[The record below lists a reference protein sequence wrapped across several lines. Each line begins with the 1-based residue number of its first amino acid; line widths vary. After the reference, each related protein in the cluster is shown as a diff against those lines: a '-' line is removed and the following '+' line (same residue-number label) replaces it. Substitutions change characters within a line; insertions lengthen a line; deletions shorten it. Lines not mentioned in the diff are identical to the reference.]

1 MANVRFDKYYKYDE
15 LTAVLQAWAVEHPD
29 RFRLTSMGKSYEG
42 RDIWLATV
50 TNFAT
55 GPDTEKPAFWLEA
68 NIHAVEVTGC
78 TAALHLINKLLT
90 QYGHDEKVTRV
101 MDTRAFYIAPRLN
114 PDGAELALADRP
126 RFIRS
131 SVRPYPRLDQ
141 QDGLIE
147 EDIDGDGRILMM
159 RVRDPNG
166 AWKPY
171 PDDPRWLIARE
182 PDDAPAVPD
191 APDSGEFYRLLPEGS
206 IQNYDGVTIK
216 VAPAR
221 EGLDLNRQYPMEWA
235 PEGDQ
240 HGAGPYPTSEPE
252 VRAMV
257 QAVIDRPNIT
267 GYITYHTMSGVHLR
281 PYSAHADDDM
291 PTGDLR
297 TFKFIGERATKFTG
311 YPAKSVFHD
320 FKYEPKQVI
329 RGGSDDWMYDHLG
342 VYAWTTEF
350 WSPQQQIGLKDY
362 HFIEWY
368 RDHPL
373 EHDLK
378 LLKWSDEVIK
388 GKGYIDWYPFEHPQL
403 GHVELGGWDQMY
415 SWTNPPTDL
424 LEKEIAPHSDFAIF
438 HLLIS
443 PKLDVHTLEV
453 RPLGADTYHIRLVLC
468 NTGWLPTN
476 ITQKAVDRKAVR
488 PIEVELTLPEGAKMI
503 NGEKKTEVGQL
514 DGRSDKRN
522 LLSTYADVTSDRAK
536 VEWVITAPQGG
547 TLKIEARHQRAGTLR
562 REVELK

>member
-42 RDIWLATV
+42 RDLWLATV

-78 TAALHLINKLLT
+78 TAALHLIDKLLT
-90 QYGHDEKVTRV
+90 QYGVDEKVTRV

-126 RFIRS
+126 KFVRS

-182 PDDAPAVPD
+182 PDDAPG
-191 APDSGEFYRLLPEGS
+191 GEFYRLLPEGT

-240 HGAGPYPTSEPE
+240 KGAGPYPTSEPE

-281 PYSAHADDDM
+281 PYSAHADDDL
-291 PTGDLR
+291 PTDDLR
-297 TFKFIGERATKFTG
+297 TYKFIGERATKFTG

-350 WSPQQQIGLKDY
+350 WSPQQQIGLKDF

-378 LLKWSDEVIK
+378 LLKWNDEVLK
-388 GKGYIDWYPFEHPQL
+388 GKGYVDWYPFEHPQL

-415 SWTNPPTDL
+415 SWTNPPAEL

-453 RPLGADTYHIRLVLC
+453 KPLGADTYHVRLVLC

-488 PIEVELTLPEGAKMI
+488 PIEVELTLPEGAKLI

-522 LLSTYADVTSDRAK
+522 LLSTYADVTSDRVK
-536 VEWVITAPQGG
+536 VEWVIAAPKGG
-547 TLKIEARHQRAGTLR
+547 PLKIEARHQRAGVIR

>member
-1 MANVRFDKYYKYDE
+1 MPEVRFDRFYKHAE
-15 LTAVLQAWAVEHPD
+15 LTAILQAWAAQHPD
-29 RFRLTSMGKSYEG
+29 RFRLTSIGKSYEG

-55 GPDTEKPAFWLEA
+55 GPDTEKPAFWIEA

-78 TAALHLINKLLT
+78 TAALHLIAKLLT
-90 QYGHDEKVTRV
+90 QYGRDEKVTRV
-101 MDTRAFYIAPRLN
+101 LDTRAFYIAPRLN

-159 RVRDPNG
+159 RLRDPNG
-166 AWKPY
+166 AWKPC

-182 PDDAPAVPD
+182 PDEAPG
-191 APDSGEFYRLLPEGS
+191 GEYYRLLPEGR

-235 PEGDQ
+235 PEGEQ
-240 HGAGPYPTSEPE
+240 KGAGPYPASEPE

-281 PYSAHADDDM
+281 PYSAHPDDDL
-291 PTGDLR
+291 PTADLR
-297 TFKFIGERATKFTG
+297 TYKLIGERATKITG

-373 EHDLK
+373 EDDLK
-378 LLKWSDEVIK
+378 LLKWNDEVLQ
-388 GKGYIDWYPFEHPQL
+388 GKGYVDWYPFDHPQL
-403 GHVELGGWDQMY
+403 GRVELGGWDQMY
-415 SWTNPPTDL
+415 CWANPPAEL
-424 LEKEIAPHSDFAIF
+424 LEKEIAPHSDFAVF

-443 PKLDVHTLEV
+443 PLLDVYALDV
-453 RPLGADTYHIRLVLC
+453 NPIGGGAYHVRLVVC

-476 ITQKAVDRKAVR
+476 ITQKAIDRKAVR
-488 PIEVELTLPEGAKMI
+488 PIEVELTLPEGATLI
-503 NGEKKTEVGQL
+503 HGEKKVECGQL
-514 DGRSDKRN
+514 EGRADKRN
-522 LLSTYADVTSDRAK
+522 VLSLYADDTSDRVK
-536 VEWVITAPQGG
+536 VEWVVAAPQGG
-547 TLKIEARHQRAGTLR
+547 TLKIEARHARAGTLR

>member
-1 MANVRFDKYYKYDE
+1 MSEVRFNKYYTYAE
-15 LTAVLQAWAVEHPD
+15 LTDVLQAWAAAHPD
-29 RFRLTSMGKSYEG
+29 RFRLASLGKSYEG

-55 GPDTEKPAFWLEA
+55 GPAAEKPAFWIEA
-68 NIHAVEVTGC
+68 NLHAVEVTGC
-78 TAALHLINKLLT
+78 TAALHLIHKLLT
-90 QYGHDEKVTRV
+90 QYGSDEKVTRV
-101 MDTRAFYIAPRLN
+101 MDTRAFYIVPQLN

-159 RVRDPNG
+159 RLRDPNG

-182 PDDAPAVPD
+182 PDDAPG
-191 APDSGEFYRLLPEGS
+191 GEFYRVLPEGR

-221 EGLDLNRQYPMEWA
+221 EGLDLNRQFPMEWA
-235 PEGDQ
+235 PEGEQ
-240 HGAGPYPTSEPE
+240 KGAGPYPASEPE
-252 VRAMV
+252 VRALV
-257 QAVIDRPNIT
+257 QAIVDRPNIT

-281 PYSAHADDDM
+281 PYSAHPDDDF
-291 PTGDLR
+291 PTDDLR
-297 TFKFIGERATKFTG
+297 TYKFIGERATKFTG

-329 RGGSDDWMYDHLG
+329 RGGSDDWMYDHIG
-342 VYAWTTEF
+342 VYAWTTEL

-373 EHDLK
+373 EDDLK
-378 LLKWSDEVIK
+378 LLKWNDEVLK
-388 GKGYIDWYPFEHPQL
+388 GKGYVDWYPFEHPQL
-403 GHVELGGWDQMY
+403 GQVELGGWDQMY
-415 SWTNPPTDL
+415 SWANPPADL

-443 PKLDVHTLEV
+443 PKLDVHTLAV
-453 RPLGADTYHIRLVLC
+453 KPLGSSTYHVRLVLC

-476 ITQKAVDRKAVR
+476 ITQKAIERKAVR
-488 PIEVELTLPEGAKMI
+488 PIEVALTLPDGAQLI
-503 NGEKKTEVGQL
+503 NGDKQTELGQL
-514 DGRSDKRN
+514 AGRSDKRN
-522 LLSTYADVTSDRAK
+522 LLSTYADDTSDRVKA
-536 VEWVITAPQGG
+536 EWVIAAPQGG
-547 TLKIEARHQRAGTLR
+547 TLKIEARHQRAGVIR
-562 REVELK
+562 REVELA

>member
-1 MANVRFDKYYKYDE
+1 MAKVRFDKYYKYDE

-297 TFKFIGERATKFTG
+297 TFKFIGERATKLTG

-373 EHDLK
+373 DHDLK
-378 LLKWSDEVIK
+378 LLKWNDEVLK
-388 GKGYIDWYPFEHPQL
+388 GKGYIDWYPYEHPQL

-514 DGRSDKRN
+514 EGRSDKRN

>member
-1 MANVRFDKYYKYDE
+1 MPEVRFDRFYKHAE
-15 LTAVLQAWAVEHPD
+15 LTAILQAWAAQHPD
-29 RFRLTSMGKSYEG
+29 RFRLTSIGKSYEG

-55 GPDTEKPAFWLEA
+55 GPDTEKPAFWIEA

-78 TAALHLINKLLT
+78 TAALHLIAKLLT
-90 QYGHDEKVTRV
+90 QYGRDEKVTRV
-101 MDTRAFYIAPRLN
+101 LDTRAFYIAPRLN

-166 AWKPY
+166 AWKPC
-171 PDDPRWLIARE
+171 PDDPRWLIARD
-182 PDDAPAVPD
+182 PDEAPG
-191 APDSGEFYRLLPEGS
+191 GEYYRLLPEGR

-235 PEGDQ
+235 PEGEQ
-240 HGAGPYPTSEPE
+240 KGAGPYPASEPE

-281 PYSAHADDDM
+281 PYSAHPDDDL
-291 PTGDLR
+291 PTADLR
-297 TFKFIGERATKFTG
+297 TYKLIGERATKITG

-373 EHDLK
+373 EDDLK
-378 LLKWSDEVIK
+378 LLKWNDEVLQ
-388 GKGYIDWYPFEHPQL
+388 GKGYVDWYPFDHPQL
-403 GHVELGGWDQMY
+403 GRVELGGWDQMY
-415 SWTNPPTDL
+415 CWANPPAEL
-424 LEKEIAPHSDFAIF
+424 LEKEIAPHSDFAVF

-443 PKLDVHTLEV
+443 PLLDVYALDV
-453 RPLGADTYHIRLVLC
+453 NPIGGGAYHVRLVLC

-476 ITQKAVDRKAVR
+476 ITQKAIDRKAVR
-488 PIEVELTLPEGAKMI
+488 PIEVELTLPEGATLI
-503 NGEKKTEVGQL
+503 HGEKKVECGQL
-514 DGRSDKRN
+514 EGRADKRN
-522 LLSTYADVTSDRAK
+522 VLSLYADDTSDRVK
-536 VEWVITAPQGG
+536 VEWVVAAPQGG
-547 TLKIEARHQRAGTLR
+547 TLKIEARHARAGTLR

>member
-42 RDIWLATV
+42 RDLWLATV

-55 GPDTEKPAFWLEA
+55 GPDKEKPAFWIEA

-78 TAALHLINKLLT
+78 TAALHLIDKLLT
-90 QYGHDEKVTRV
+90 QYGADEKVTRV

-126 RFIRS
+126 KFVRS

-147 EDIDGDGRILMM
+147 EDIDGDGRILLM

-182 PDDAPAVPD
+182 PDDAPAVPGT
-191 APDSGEFYRLLPEGS
+191 PGGEFYRLLPEGT

-281 PYSAHADDDM
+281 PYSAHADDDL
-291 PTGDLR
+291 PTDDLR
-297 TFKFIGERATKFTG
+297 TYKFIGERATKFTG

-373 EHDLK
+373 DHDLK
-378 LLKWSDEVIK
+378 LLKWNDEVLK
-388 GKGYIDWYPFEHPQL
+388 GKGYVEWYPFEHPQL

-415 SWTNPPTDL
+415 SWTNPPAEL

-443 PKLDVHTLEV
+443 PKLDVYALEV
-453 RPLGADTYHIRLVLC
+453 KALGADTYHVRLVLC

-476 ITQKAVDRKAVR
+476 ITQKAIDRKAVR
-488 PIEVELTLPEGAKMI
+488 PIEVELTLPDGAKLI

-522 LLSTYADVTSDRAK
+522 VLSTYADVTSDRVK
-536 VEWVITAPQGG
+536 VEWVIAAPNGG
-547 TLKIEARHQRAGTLR
+547 TLKIEARHARAGTLR
-562 REVELK
+562 RKVELK

>member
-1 MANVRFDKYYKYDE
+1 MPNIRFDKYYKYDE
-15 LTAVLQAWAVEHPD
+15 LTAILQAWAVEQPD
-29 RFRLTSMGKSYEG
+29 RFHLTSIGKSYEG

-55 GPDTEKPAFWLEA
+55 GPDTEKPAFWIEA
-68 NIHAVEVTGC
+68 NIHATEVTGC

-90 QYGHDEKVTRV
+90 QYGSDEKITRV

-126 RFIRS
+126 KFIRS

-141 QDGLIE
+141 QDGLIG
-147 EDIDGDGRILMM
+147 EDLDGDGRILTM

-171 PDDPRWLIARE
+171 AGDPRLLVPRE
-182 PDDAPAVPD
+182 PDDAPG
-191 APDSGEFYRLLPEGS
+191 SGEFYRLLTEGL

-216 VAPAR
+216 TAPSLQ
-221 EGLDLNRQYPMEWA
+221 GLDLNRQYPMEWV
-235 PEGDQ
+235 PESDQ

-252 VRAMV
+252 IRAEV

-267 GYITYHTMSGVHLR
+267 GYIAYHTFSGVHLR
-281 PYSAHADDDM
+281 PYSGHPDDDF
-291 PTGDLR
+291 PNADLR
-297 TFKFIGERATKFTG
+297 AYKYIGERATKITG

-329 RGGSDDWMYDHLG
+329 RGGSDDWMYDHIG

-362 HFIEWY
+362 HLIEWM
-368 RDHPL
+368 RDHSV
-373 EHDLK
+373 EDDLK
-378 LLKWSDEVIK
+378 LLKWNDEVLNH
-388 GKGYIDWYPFEHPQL
+388 KGYVDWYPFEHPQL
-403 GHVELGGWDQMY
+403 GAVELGGWDFMY
-415 SWTNPPTDL
+415 CWTNPPPEL
-424 LEKEIAPHSDFAIF
+424 LEKEIAQHSDFAIF

-443 PKLDVHTLEV
+443 PKMEVHTLDV
-453 RPLGADTYHIRLVLC
+453 KSVGDGVYHIRLVLC

-476 ITQKAVDRKAVR
+476 VTQKALDRKAVR
-488 PIEVELTLPEGAKMI
+488 PIEVELTLPVGATLI
-503 NGEKKTEVGQL
+503 NGEKKIDCGQL
-514 DGRSDKRN
+514 EGRFQKRSISWSNDDG
-522 LLSTYADVTSDRAK
+522 TPDRVKA
-536 VEWVITAPQGG
+536 EWVMAAPQGG
-547 TLKIEARHQRAGTLR
+547 ALKIEARHARAGIVR

>member
-1 MANVRFDKYYKYDE
+1 MLEVRFDKFYKYAE
-15 LTAVLQAWAVEHPD
+15 LTAVLQAWAAQHPD
-29 RFRLTSMGKSYEG
+29 RFRLTSIGKSYEG

-55 GPDTEKPAFWLEA
+55 GPDTEKPAFWIEA

-78 TAALHLINKLLT
+78 TAALHLIAKLLT
-90 QYGHDEKVTRV
+90 QYGRDEKVTRV
-101 MDTRAFYIAPRLN
+101 LDTRAFYIAPRLN

-166 AWKPY
+166 AWKPC

-182 PDDAPAVPD
+182 PDEAPG
-191 APDSGEFYRLLPEGS
+191 GEYYRLLPEGR

-235 PEGDQ
+235 PEGEQ
-240 HGAGPYPTSEPE
+240 KGAGPYPTSEPE

-281 PYSAHADDDM
+281 PYSAHPDDDL
-291 PTGDLR
+291 PTADLR
-297 TFKFIGERATKFTG
+297 TYKLIGERATKITG

-373 EHDLK
+373 EDDLK
-378 LLKWSDEVIK
+378 LLKWNDEVLQ
-388 GKGYIDWYPFEHPQL
+388 GKGYVDWYPFDHPQL
-403 GHVELGGWDQMY
+403 GRVELGGWDQMY
-415 SWTNPPTDL
+415 CWANPPAEL
-424 LEKEIAPHSDFAIF
+424 LEKEIAPHSDFAVF

-443 PKLDVHTLEV
+443 PLLDVYALDV
-453 RPLGADTYHIRLVLC
+453 NPIGGGAYHVRLVLC

-476 ITQKAVDRKAVR
+476 ITQKAIDRKAVR
-488 PIEVELTLPEGAKMI
+488 PIEVELTLPEGATLI
-503 NGEKKTEVGQL
+503 HGEKKVECGQL
-514 DGRSDKRN
+514 EGRADKRN
-522 LLSTYADVTSDRAK
+522 VLSLYADDTSDRVK
-536 VEWVITAPQGG
+536 VEWVVAAPQGG
-547 TLKIEARHQRAGTLR
+547 TLQIEARHARAGTLR

>member
-1 MANVRFDKYYKYDE
+1 MPDVRFDKYYKYDE
-15 LTAVLQAWAVEHPD
+15 LTTILQAWAAEQPD
-29 RFRLTSMGKSYEG
+29 RFHLTSIGKSHEG

-55 GPDTEKPAFWLEA
+55 GPDTEKPAFFIEA
-68 NIHAVEVTGC
+68 NIHATEVTGC

-90 QYGHDEKVTRV
+90 QYGSDEKVTRV

-126 RFIRS
+126 KFVRS

-147 EDIDGDGRILMM
+147 EDIDGDGRILTM

-182 PDDAPAVPD
+182 PDDAPGWRARPAAASSIGCCRKAASRTTMASRSKSRPRVRVSISI
-191 APDSGEFYRLLPEGS
+191 ASIRWSGRPKA
-206 IQNYDGVTIK
+206 I
-216 VAPAR
+216 R
-221 EGLDLNRQYPMEWA
+221 
-235 PEGDQ
+235 

-281 PYSAHADDDM
+281 PYSAHADDDF
-291 PTGDLR
+291 PTPDLR
-297 TFKFIGERATKFTG
+297 TYKFIGERATKFTG

-329 RGGSDDWMYDHLG
+329 RGGSDDWMYDHIG

-373 EHDLK
+373 EDDLK
-378 LLKWSDEVIK
+378 LLKWNDEVLK
-388 GKGYIDWYPFEHPQL
+388 GKGYVDWYPFEHPQL

-415 SWTNPPTDL
+415 SWNNPPVEL

-443 PKLDVHTLEV
+443 PKLDVHALEV
-453 RPLGADTYHIRLVLC
+453 KALGADTYHVRLVLC

-476 ITQKAVDRKAVR
+476 ITQKAIDRKSVR
-488 PIEVELTLPEGAKMI
+488 PIEVELTLPDGAKLI
-503 NGEKKTEVGQL
+503 NGEKKIEVGQL
-514 DGRSDKRN
+514 EGRSDKRN
-522 LLSTYADVTSDRAK
+522 LLSTYADATSDRVK
-536 VEWVITAPQGG
+536 VEWVIAAPNGG
-547 TLKIEARHQRAGTLR
+547 TLKIEARHARAGTCGAR
-562 REVELK
+562 SS

>member
-1 MANVRFDKYYKYDE
+1 MPEVRFDRFYKHAE
-15 LTAVLQAWAVEHPD
+15 LTAILQTWAAQHPD
-29 RFRLTSMGKSYEG
+29 RFRLTSIGQSYEG

-55 GPDTEKPAFWLEA
+55 GPDTEKPAFWIEA

-78 TAALHLINKLLT
+78 TAALHLIDKLLT
-90 QYGHDEKVTRV
+90 HYGTDEKVTRV
-101 MDTRAFYIAPRLN
+101 LDTRAFYIAPRLN

-166 AWKPY
+166 AWKPC

-182 PDDAPAVPD
+182 PDEAPG
-191 APDSGEFYRLLPEGS
+191 GEYYRLLPEGR

-235 PEGDQ
+235 PEGEQ
-240 HGAGPYPTSEPE
+240 KGAGPYPASEPE
-252 VRAMV
+252 VRAMM

-281 PYSAHADDDM
+281 PYSAHPDDDL
-291 PTGDLR
+291 PTADLR
-297 TFKFIGERATKFTG
+297 TYKLIGERATKITG

-373 EHDLK
+373 EDDLK
-378 LLKWSDEVIK
+378 LLKWNDEVLQ
-388 GKGYIDWYPFEHPQL
+388 GKGYVDWYPFDHPQL
-403 GHVELGGWDQMY
+403 GRVELGGWDQMY
-415 SWTNPPTDL
+415 CWANPPAEL
-424 LEKEIAPHSDFAIF
+424 LEKEIAPHSDFAVF

-443 PKLDVHTLEV
+443 PLLDVYALDV
-453 RPLGADTYHIRLVLC
+453 NPIGGGAYHVRLVLC

-476 ITQKAVDRKAVR
+476 ITQKAIDRKAVR
-488 PIEVELTLPEGAKMI
+488 PIEVELTLPEGATLI
-503 NGEKKTEVGQL
+503 HGEKKVECGQL
-514 DGRSDKRN
+514 EGRADKRN
-522 LLSTYADVTSDRAK
+522 VLSLYADDTSDRVK
-536 VEWVITAPQGG
+536 VEWVVAAPQGG
-547 TLKIEARHQRAGTLR
+547 TLKIEARHARAGTRR